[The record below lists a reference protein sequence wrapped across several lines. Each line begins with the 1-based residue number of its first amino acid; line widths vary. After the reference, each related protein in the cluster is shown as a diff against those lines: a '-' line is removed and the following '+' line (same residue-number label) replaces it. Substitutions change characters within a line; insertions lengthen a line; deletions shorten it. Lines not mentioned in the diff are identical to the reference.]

1 MSKVLVLAESI
12 AGTIQKP
19 TFELIAHA
27 EAVGDVCVVL
37 CAHPSESMELAR
49 QINRGNIAKV
59 IVFESEDFASYSVP
73 AYVAAL
79 STQISTE
86 NPVAVLISSSFLGK
100 EIAGRTAVVTNSGL
114 LTDASRIDSN
124 LNVYQSIFGGSE
136 IVSSR
141 VTSPIAIITLR
152 PNSIDIELPLSEPEI
167 RFKPFNLDENLKL
180 ARITDSQPLKAGIGP
195 ELMDARVVVAGGRGM
210 NGDFGPAE
218 RLADL
223 LEGAVGASRA
233 ATDAGWY
240 PHSHQIGQTG
250 KTVNPDL
257 YIALGI
263 SGAIQHRAG
272 MQTSKNI
279 IAVNTDPD
287 APIFEIAD
295 LSIVGDLFAISAQI
309 EQELRA

>member
-1 MSKVLVLAESI
+1 MSKVLILAEFS
-12 AGTIQKP
+12 GGKIQKA

-27 EAVGDVCVVL
+27 AVVGDVCVVL
-37 CAHPSESMELAR
+37 CAHPSESKDLVR
-49 QINRGNIAKV
+49 QIDRGNIEKV
-59 IVFESEDFASYSVP
+59 IVFESDDFASYSVP

-79 STQISTE
+79 STQISIE
-86 NPVAVLISSSFLGK
+86 KPVAVLISSSALGK
-100 EIAGRTAVVTNSGL
+100 EIAGRTAVVTDSGL
-114 LTDASRIDSN
+114 ITDASRIDSQ
-124 LNVYQSIFGGSE
+124 LNIYQSIFGGSE

-141 VTSPIAIITLR
+141 VTSLVAIITLR
-152 PNSIDIELPLSEPEI
+152 PNSIDIELPLSEPEKS
-167 RFKPFNLDENLKL
+167 FEPFNLDENLKL
-180 ARITDSQPLKAGIGP
+180 ARITDSQPFKEGERPDLT
-195 ELMDARVVVAGGRGM
+195 DARVVVAGGRGM
-210 NGDFGPAE
+210 NGNFEPAE

-223 LEGAVGASRA
+223 LKGAVGASRA

-272 MQTSKNI
+272 MQSSKNI
-279 IAVNTDPD
+279 IAVNSDPD

-295 LSIVGDLFAISAQI
+295 LSIVGDLFVISAQI
-309 EQELRA
+309 EQELLK